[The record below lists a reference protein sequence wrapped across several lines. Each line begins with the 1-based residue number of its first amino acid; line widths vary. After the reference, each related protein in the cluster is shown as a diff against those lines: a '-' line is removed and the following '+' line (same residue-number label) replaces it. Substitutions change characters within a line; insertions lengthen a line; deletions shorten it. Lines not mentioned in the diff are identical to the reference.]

1 MAHPACL
8 QPARVCGS
16 GHTIRARHTLKGI
29 ITTSTGVLARS
40 PDLLLCNRKACNL
53 KTSTVCRDRM
63 TSRFPTAAEFASF
76 PPPNYAN
83 PTTLRPLAIG
93 VITPMTALVVA
104 FMSCRIY
111 SRTVLT
117 KTLGWDDGI
126 MLLAAVSSIDLST
139 ALFAEAVDHV
149 RREQY
154 HGHHI
159 DVAAVPNGPSP
170 LYVHELCSRG
180 RSLIVARGHST
191 TAAIWLNEGCSSEC
205 KVTGSRKLIS
215 QHADGNV
222 NAASFHGNHHSHESC
237 HTSNVSS

>member
-1 MAHPACL
+1 VGHSACL
-8 QPARVCGS
+8 QPARACGS
-16 GHTIRARHTLKGI
+16 GHTTRARHTPKGN

-40 PDLLLCNRKACNL
+40 PDLLLCNSKACNL
-53 KTSTVCRDRM
+53 KTSTLCRDRM

-93 VITPMTALVVA
+93 VLTPMTVLVVA

-126 MLLAAVSSIDLST
+126 MLLAAVSAIDLTT
-139 ALFAEAVDHV
+139 ALFAEVADHV
-149 RREQY
+149 CRKQH

-159 DVAAVPNGPSP
+159 NVAAVPNGSSP
-170 LYVHELCSRG
+170 LYANKLCGRK

-191 TAAIWLNEGCSSEC
+191 TAAIRHNEGCSGEY
-205 KVTGSRKLIS
+205 KHTESRIVNS
-215 QHADGNV
+215 HHADGNV
-222 NAASFHGNHHSHESC
+222 NAAAFYGNHYPYESC
-237 HTSNVSS
+237 HTLDVSS